1 MSIVLKLLVGI
12 LFFAV
17 VLLVAERVI
26 QWDVFGSRVSGIF
39 SSNPE
44 VEREI
49 RSLIENEDFRLSQE
63 EWKNGM
69 LHASELGS
77 SGIQYLAY
85 HEDVLTTPKYY
96 VVCEISDGERKYY
109 RIREETDIFWTIR
122 KYHDEKLASRL

>member
-1 MSIVLKLLVGI
+1 MSIVLKVLAGI

-17 VLLVAERVI
+17 VLFAAERVI
-26 QWDVFGSRVSGIF
+26 QWDVFGPRVSGIF

-44 VEREI
+44 VKREV
-49 RSLIENEDFRLSQE
+49 RSLIKGDEFRLSQE

-77 SGIQYLAY
+77 SGIQYLAH

-96 VVCEISDGERKYY
+96 VVCEITEGERKYY
-109 RIREETDIFWTIR
+109 RIRKGTDIFWAIR
-122 KYHDEKLASRL
+122 KYHDERIAKI